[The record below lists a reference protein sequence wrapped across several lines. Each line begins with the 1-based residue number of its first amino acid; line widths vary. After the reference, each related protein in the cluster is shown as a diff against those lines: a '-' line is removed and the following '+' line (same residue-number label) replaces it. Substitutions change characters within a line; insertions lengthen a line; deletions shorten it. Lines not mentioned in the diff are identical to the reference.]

1 MVHWLP
7 AKLSAISSPC
17 HRASINQ
24 YAPQAARPRWRGNNT
39 ARSHAYLNI
48 QGLLV
53 AADWAP
59 HRCPARPRR
68 WERKRRRLGSLKWGS
83 WLACDS
89 PTRSNW
95 LHSAAGRAASVRV
108 CVFSTMRTRVCE
120 GDLTIPGAQMCFN
133 SRHHYRVKFDFSKH
147 PLPQPHLNLEI
158 RVQRDDHTLI
168 SIRLPLN

>member
-7 AKLSAISSPC
+7 AKLSAISSPR

-39 ARSHAYLNI
+39 ARGHAYLNI

-59 HRCPARPRR
+59 RRCPARPRR
-68 WERKRRRLGSLKWGS
+68 WERKRRRSGSLKWGS

-95 LHSAAGRAASVRV
+95 LHLAAGRTACVRV
-108 CVFSTMRTRVCE
+108 CV
-120 GDLTIPGAQMCFN
+120 CFFHDECAN
-133 SRHHYRVKFDFSKH
+133 VTSLFQEPKCVLIVIIIIRLNLIFKNI
-147 PLPQPHLNLEI
+147 HLNLEI
-158 RVQRDDHTLI
+158 
-168 SIRLPLN
+168 